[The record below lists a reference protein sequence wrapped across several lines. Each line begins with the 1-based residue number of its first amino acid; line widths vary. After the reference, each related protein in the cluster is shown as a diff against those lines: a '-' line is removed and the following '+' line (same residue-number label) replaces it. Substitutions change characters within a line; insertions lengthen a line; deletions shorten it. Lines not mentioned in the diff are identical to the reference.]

1 MVKNA
6 LNRSNSRILK
16 SGIPQ
21 EKKCSYK
28 LEKHKRWF
36 VSFWLVEVKNALG
49 HLNCRILE
57 PAIFQLKIDESTWFL
72 AGRYRFKKPER
83 WYVGF
88 WFFMGKNA
96 VDQSDCRLH
105 KSAMS
110 QEWLD

>member
-16 SGIPQ
+16 SGISQ

-36 VSFWLVEVKNALG
+36 VNFWLVEVKNALG

-57 PAIFQLKIDESTWFL
+57 PAIFQLKIDEST
-72 AGRYRFKKPER
+72 
-83 WYVGF
+83 
-88 WFFMGKNA
+88 
-96 VDQSDCRLH
+96 
-105 KSAMS
+105 
-110 QEWLD
+110 